1 MLRDIEVINLPIEK
15 TDYSENIYWVFPIT
29 LKDEYKKNAKDIM
42 RELRERGIGT
52 RPFFYPM
59 HMQPVFNRMGLFLNE
74 RYYNAEKLYEKGFY
88 IPSGLALTE
97 EQIKQVSK
105 VVAEV
110 AR

>member
-1 MLRDIEVINLPIEK
+1 
-15 TDYSENIYWVFPIT
+15 
-29 LKDEYKKNAKDIM
+29 
-42 RELRERGIGT
+42 
-52 RPFFYPM
+52 M